1 MFEITTLLKYFNV
14 IEDRMNSEQLL
25 ERVMEIN
32 TNIRHTIVAD
42 SDGNIEVVN
51 HREGVTNYLSEDETS
66 ESIKRA
72 ASAWKARKELSP
84 KIGNGIYAV
93 AAFEKLSRITFP
105 LGQKHLLFVSVG
117 SGEVRQDLHEGGQQD
132 IIERVLNLLSG
143 DPTKVR

>member
-1 MFEITTLLKYFNV
+1 
-14 IEDRMNSEQLL
+14 MNSEQLL

-72 ASAWKARKELSP
+72 ASAWKVRKSLSS

-117 SGEVRQDLHEGGQQD
+117 AGGAREDLREGGQQD
-132 IIERVLNLLSG
+132 IIEHVLNLLGG
-143 DPTKVR
+143 DPTKA